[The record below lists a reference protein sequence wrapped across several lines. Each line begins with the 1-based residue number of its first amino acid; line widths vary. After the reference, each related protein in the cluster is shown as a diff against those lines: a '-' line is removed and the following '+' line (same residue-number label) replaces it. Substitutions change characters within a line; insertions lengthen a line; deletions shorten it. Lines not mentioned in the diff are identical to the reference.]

1 MQKLTVNLWMQGTA
15 EEAGEF
21 YASALPE
28 AKSEIESRYPT
39 EGLLDFQQ
47 PFAGK
52 ALTVSVWVRGTK
64 ITLINA
70 GGEFSPNT
78 SISMILSFNSDERD
92 ALDATWAALSEGG
105 NVLMP
110 LDAYPF
116 STRYGWVSDKYGV
129 SWQLMESTE
138 PVQDAARVMPSLMFG
153 GAAQNRAAEAIA
165 YYSVVLGA
173 KLDSAFP
180 YGQATEVATAESL
193 MFAQFSLGDDLV
205 AAMDSGVAQDF
216 SFTPG
221 VSLEWPCEG
230 QEEIDRVW
238 DALSAVPEAEA
249 CGWLTDKFGVS
260 WQIVPSNMG
269 ELMERP
275 GAFEHM
281 LGMKKL
287 VIDEF

>member
-15 EEAGEF
+15 GEAGEF
-21 YASALPE
+21 YAAALPE
-28 AKSEIESRYPT
+28 ARTEIESRYPT

-47 PFAGK
+47 PLAGK
-52 ALTVSVWVRGTK
+52 PLTVSVWVRDTK

-70 GGEFSPNT
+70 GEEFAPNA
-78 SISMILSFNSDERD
+78 SISMILSFNTDERD
-92 ALDATWAALSEGG
+92 VLDATWAALAEGG
-105 NVLMP
+105 SVLMP
-110 LDAYPF
+110 LDTYDF
-116 STRYGWVSDKYGV
+116 SSRYGWVSDKYGV
-129 SWQLMESTE
+129 SWQLMESAE
-138 PVQDAARVMPSLMFG
+138 PVSENARVMPCLMFG
-153 GAAQNRAAEAIA
+153 GQAQNRAAEAIEF
-165 YYSVVLGA
+165 YGQVLGA
-173 KLDSAFP
+173 KLESAFP

-193 MFAQFSLGDDLV
+193 MFAQFSLAEDAV
-205 AAMDSGVAQDF
+205 AAMDSGVRQDF

-221 VSLEWPCEG
+221 VSLEWPCDG

-238 DALSAVPEAEA
+238 EALSAVPEAKA

-281 LGMKKL
+281 LNMKKL
-287 VIDEF
+287 VINDF

>member
-21 YASALPE
+21 YAAALPD
-28 AKSEIESRYPT
+28 ARTEIESRYPT
-39 EGLLDFQQ
+39 EGLLEFQQ
-47 PFAGK
+47 PLSGLP
-52 ALTVSVWVRGTK
+52 LTVSVWVRGTK

-70 GGEFSPNT
+70 GPEFSPNA
-78 SISMILSFNSDERD
+78 SISIILSFNADERD
-92 ALDATWAALSEGG
+92 VLDATWAALSEGG
-105 NVLMP
+105 SALMP

-116 STRYGWVSDKYGV
+116 STRYGWVTDKFGV
-129 SWQLMESTE
+129 SWQLMESAE
-138 PVQDAARVMPSLMFG
+138 PVPDSTRVMPCLMFG
-153 GAAQNRAAEAIA
+153 GVAQNRAAEAIEF
-165 YYSVVLGA
+165 YGEVLGA

-180 YGQATEVATAESL
+180 YGQATEVATADSL
-193 MFAQFSLGDDLV
+193 MFAQFSLGEDKV
-205 AAMDSGVAQDF
+205 AAMDSGVAQGF

-238 DALSAVPEAEA
+238 EALSAVPEAEA

-269 ELMERP
+269 ELMQRP

-281 LGMKKL
+281 INMKKL
-287 VIDEF
+287 VINDF

>member
-21 YASALPE
+21 YAAALPE
-28 AKSEIESRYPT
+28 ATSEIESRYPT

-52 ALTVSVWVRGTK
+52 ALTVSVRVRGTK

-70 GGEFSPNT
+70 GGEFTPNA

-92 ALDATWAALSEGG
+92 VLDATWAALSESG

-165 YYSVVLGA
+165 YYSEVLGA
-173 KLDSAFP
+173 KLDSSFP

-193 MFAQFSLGDDLV
+193 MFAQFSLDDDLV

-238 DALSAVPEAEA
+238 EALSAVPEAEA

-287 VIDEF
+287 VINDF

>member
-52 ALTVSVWVRGTK
+52 ALTVSAWVRGTK

-70 GGEFSPNT
+70 GGEFSPNA

>member
-52 ALTVSVWVRGTK
+52 ALTVSAWVRGTK

-70 GGEFSPNT
+70 GGEFSPNA

-165 YYSVVLGA
+165 YYSEVLGA

>member
-70 GGEFSPNT
+70 GGEFSPNA

-269 ELMERP
+269 ELLERP